1 MQYGKLFKLD
11 LSKRKVLNRPPRE
24 VGLLKKQTNTI
35 YSLFINIIPFLIFGF
50 FIGKIK
56 PKISE
61 SIALSLIK
69 YGIPLSVMG
78 LLLKEG
84 IDIDLIKTALIAFFS
99 IGFLIFLINY
109 LPIFKTKIPNYSL
122 QLAGLIGNTSF
133 LGIPIAIALLS
144 TSTINIT
151 IGFDL
156 GTTLFAWIFGPFFL
170 QKKANSNI
178 TLKFKELLKAIL
190 NSPASRGI
198 IGVLIAYLFNLESVL
213 GEYLWIPARIV
224 IFLAIVI
231 VGTRLGI
238 ITNNK
243 TKIFNLN
250 QGINFS
256 IILKLFIFP
265 LIIFFVS
272 KILSFNLNETSA
284 LVLQAGTPSAVSTI
298 LMAEAYKTNQEI
310 AAKIL
315 FTTTLM
321 SIITIPMLAF
331 LLNMSN

>member
-1 MQYGKLFKLD
+1 M
-11 LSKRKVLNRPPRE
+11 
-24 VGLLKKQTNTI
+24 
-35 YSLFINIIPFLIFGF
+35 IIGF

-56 PKISE
+56 PKLSE
-61 SIALSLIK
+61 YIAIPLIK

-84 IDIDLIKTALIAFFS
+84 IDIDLIKSALIAFFS
-99 IGFLIFLINY
+99 IGFLIVLINY
-109 LPIFKTKIPNYSL
+109 LPIFKARLPNYSL

-133 LGIPIAIALLS
+133 LGIPIAIALLPS
-144 TSTINIT
+144 YTINFT

-170 QKKANSNI
+170 QKKAASSNA
-178 TLKFKELLKAIL
+178 LNFKELLKAIL

-198 IGVLIAYLFNLESVL
+198 IGVMIAYIFKLDVVL

-224 IFLAIVI
+224 IVLAIVV

-243 TKIFNLN
+243 SKLFNSN
-250 QGINFS
+250 KEIKNS
-256 IILKLFIFP
+256 IILKLIILP

-272 KILSFNLNETSA
+272 KILNFNLNETSA
-284 LVLQAGTPSAVSTI
+284 VVLQAGTPSAVSTI
-298 LMAEAYKTNQEI
+298 LMAEAYKNNQKI
-310 AAKIL
+310 AATIL
-315 FTTTLM
+315 FTTTLI
-321 SIITIPMLAF
+321 SIITIPILSF
-331 LLNMSN
+331 LLKTSY